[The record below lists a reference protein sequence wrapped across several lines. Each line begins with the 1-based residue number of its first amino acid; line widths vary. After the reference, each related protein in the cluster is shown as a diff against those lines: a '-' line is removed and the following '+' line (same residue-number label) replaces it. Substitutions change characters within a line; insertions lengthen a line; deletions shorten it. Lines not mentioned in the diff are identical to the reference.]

1 MLVAE
6 RGRWLPSSCRRRPD
20 QPGCS
25 DGASRLSRD
34 GVDRLVRHRP
44 VEPRVAANRTC
55 PVTGCQVGLVPAL
68 LVGVLPLVFGGAFFV
83 LLVRNVQRWRNDQAR
98 VLVPL
103 GFLSLPSIAGI
114 GLLRI
119 FPSFLKIGAIIFG
132 SGYLVLAFLRPE
144 FVVPGLLTDRQLLDA
159 VAIGQVT
166 PGPVFTTATF
176 IGYLLAGVPGAIVAT
191 LDIFCWDSFSLR

>member
-1 MLVAE
+1 MRAAYLAMELTAWFVIAPLSLASLLT
-6 RGRWLPSSCRRRPD
+6 GLSSHWVPS
-20 QPGCS
+20 
-25 DGASRLSRD
+25 
-34 GVDRLVRHRP
+34 
-44 VEPRVAANRTC
+44 
-55 PVTGCQVGLVPAL
+55 GLVPAL

-83 LLVRNVQRWRNDQAR
+83 LLVRNVHRWRNDQAR

-103 GFLSLPSIAGI
+103 VFLSLPSIAGI

-119 FPSFLKIGAIIFG
+119 FLSFLKIGAIIFG
-132 SGYLVLAFLRPE
+132 SGFLLLAFLRPE

-176 IGYLLAGVPGAIVAT
+176 IGYLLAGVPGAIVVT